1 MLSNYI
7 CPCFCR
13 LQEKLPDDKIDA
25 GRIPRTIDCETT
37 QDLVDKVIPGDVVGI
52 TGIVK
57 VTQAEK
63 STYSAYML
71 TFTSFDVA
79 VQV

>member
-1 MLSNYI
+1 MRISLI
-7 CPCFCR
+7 FCR

-25 GRIPRTIDCETT
+25 GRIPRTIDCEVT

-63 STYSAYML
+63 RMYSANGLLPY
-71 TFTSFDVA
+71 F
-79 VQV
+79 

>member
-1 MLSNYI
+1 MLSNCV
-7 CPCFCR
+7 CPCSCR
-13 LQEKLPDDKIDA
+13 LQEKLPDDKIDS
-25 GRIPRTIDCETT
+25 GRIPRTIDCEAT

-63 STYSAYML
+63 CTYSASML
-71 TFTSFDVA
+71 TFTTFDV
-79 VQV
+79 VIQV

>member
-1 MLSNYI
+1 MLFN
-7 CPCFCR
+7 CVFPCFCS

-25 GRIPRTIDCETT
+25 GRIPRTIDCEVT

-63 STYSAYML
+63 STYFASRL
-71 TFTSFDVA
+71 TFTTLEV
-79 VQV
+79 VIQV